1 MNLFNHF
8 NIISLLLVGIFI
20 MPLLTGL
27 LYPVSSNR
35 IHHSLLSFLNSIKFI
50 IGLVL
55 SLYLVRGMFSN
66 SPNSFI
72 ESLYKLFPAAKDLIV
87 RYSHDMVAY
96 IIVVFIVLSISL
108 WILEIFTIP
117 LERYAITP
125 LTVRIS
131 TVFNSLNSKTKR
143 FLSVIWQFPKSICM
157 VLVFSLLLNFYS
169 SFINN
174 DVTSEYINHSTVY
187 QLINKK
193 FMQPILSTDIV
204 KKLPVLI
211 NDSFNK
217 AAKDF
222 TPTNN
227 ENGENPNYWKVPV
240 IKYFNG
246 VTLEEAVKSNS
257 EIDDKAK
264 KIVGTEKSDAMKA
277 YLLYQ
282 WISQNIQ
289 YDDAKAQVI
298 VQSPSHVNSGSIVT
312 YNEKEG
318 ICFDYSCLYISMCRA
333 VGLNVRFVTG
343 LGYNGM
349 EWGDHA
355 WNQVYDSQEQRWINV
370 DTTFGNSGGDYF
382 DNADF
387 TTNHRYDVIQG
398 EW

>member
-55 SLYLVRGMFSN
+55 SLYVVRGMFSN

-72 ESLYKLFPAAKDLIV
+72 ESLYKLFPAAKDLIL

-125 LTVRIS
+125 LAVKIS

-264 KIVGTEKSDAMKA
+264 KIVGTENSDTMKA

-370 DTTFGNSGGDYF
+370 DTTFGNSGGNYF